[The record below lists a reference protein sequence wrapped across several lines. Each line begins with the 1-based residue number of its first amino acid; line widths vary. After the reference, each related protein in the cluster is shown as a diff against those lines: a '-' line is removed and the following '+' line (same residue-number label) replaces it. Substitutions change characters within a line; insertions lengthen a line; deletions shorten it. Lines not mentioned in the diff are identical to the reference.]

1 MAANRQEVV
10 ARSRADGSV
19 ARLLDQPGE
28 TTAFVREVM
37 LPGGPDARPALDP
50 AACRFALHYASSAI
64 HRWGIFASER
74 IPARRR
80 VIEYT
85 GERITRKEAFRR
97 ALRPQLYL
105 FYLSPTRLIDGAIG
119 GSGAEYINHS
129 CEPNLRAKVSRGRLH
144 LVSLR
149 PIEAGEELLLDYK
162 VSSDGP
168 RMPCQCGAAGCRG
181 FLNAPG

>member
-1 MAANRQEVV
+1 MAPNRQEVV
-10 ARSRADGSV
+10 ASSRAYATED
-19 ARLLDQPGE
+19 LPEE

-37 LPGGPDARPALDP
+37 LPGGPDARPVLDP
-50 AACRFALHYASSAI
+50 AACRFALRYAHSTI
-64 HRWGIFASER
+64 HRWGIFATER

-105 FYLSPTRLIDGAIG
+105 FYVSPTRLIDGAIG

-129 CEPNLRAKVSRGRLH
+129 CEPNLRAKVSRGRLY
-144 LVSLR
+144 LLSLR
-149 PIEAGEELLLDYK
+149 QIEAGEELLLDYK

-168 RMPCQCGAAGCRG
+168 RLVCHCGMAGCRG
-181 FLNAPG
+181 YLNAPG